1 MGVKDSIRVAG
12 LCSILGVCGAAA
24 DPLELGKRIPRV
36 EAQTHDGATVKLHET
51 AAKGWTLVY
60 FYPKAS
66 TPGCTKQACSL
77 RDANAALT
85 EHGVRVFGVSR
96 DSVAKQKA
104 FAEAQGLPFLL
115 VADVDGTVV
124 KAFGVPG
131 MGLTRLPSRQAFLF
145 RDGVLVWRDLKA
157 STTKQ
162 AADVL
167 EAIRAAGG

>member
-1 MGVKDSIRVAG
+1 MGVRKSIRLAG
-12 LCSILGVCGAAA
+12 LCSILGVGGGAAE
-24 DPLELGKRIPRV
+24 PLELGKSIPRV
-36 EAQTHDGATVKLHET
+36 EAQTHDGASLKLHEA

-96 DSVAKQKA
+96 DSVQKQKV
-104 FAEAQGLPFLL
+104 FAEAQGLPFKL
-115 VADVDGTVV
+115 VADVDGAVM

-131 MGLTRLPSRQAFLF
+131 RGPTKLPARQAFLF

-157 STTKQ
+157 STAKQ

-167 EAIRAAGG
+167 EAVEAAKG